1 MCNGEAVA
9 YARFAESH
17 PEYGFVGLNIS
28 DDRDDAKGFLHKY
41 GWTWPSLADPGAEL
55 AGSLGLYGHPA
66 VAVLDERGAVIARH
80 IGGGDATIWEALADE
95 L

>member
-17 PEYGFVGLNIS
+17 PEYAFVGLNIS
-28 DDRDDAKGFLHKY
+28 DDQNEAKAFVRKH
-41 GWTWPSLADPGAEL
+41 GWTWPSLADPTAEL

-66 VAVLDERGAVIARH
+66 VAVLDEGGA
-80 IGGGDATIWEALADE
+80 
-95 L
+95 